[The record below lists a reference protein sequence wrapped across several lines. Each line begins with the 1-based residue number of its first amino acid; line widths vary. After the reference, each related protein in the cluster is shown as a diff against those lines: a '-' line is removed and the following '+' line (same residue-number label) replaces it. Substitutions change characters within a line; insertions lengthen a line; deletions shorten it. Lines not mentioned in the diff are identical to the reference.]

1 MGNALLPEYACL
13 PVVFF
18 FPTWLPVLRMPS
30 ITGPAPCACLS
41 VYAYCTLRQLAYFPP
56 ALPPC
61 WCGNIPVACH
71 LPLPSHASVHTPH
84 SLGIPTPLQS
94 GTLLCPTLTY
104 GVSARTGYPSV
115 VFTYQTPSS
124 GIENDLG
131 YIPYR
136 RITWGMFRCA
146 ARCI

>member
-1 MGNALLPEYACL
+1 MRHVGNALLPEYACL

-84 SLGIPTPLQS
+84 SLGIPTPLQCTAS
-94 GTLLCPTLTY
+94 RRVQDIPRSFSHTRRPRPVLKTT
-104 GVSARTGYPSV
+104 
-115 VFTYQTPSS
+115 S
-124 GIENDLG
+124 GISRTAALHGECSDVQQG
-131 YIPYR
+131 VYS
-136 RITWGMFRCA
+136 TGM
-146 ARCI
+146 